1 MKMENIP
8 FGITDWAQI
17 EAERHPGDS
26 GFALWRVAKF
36 GDIRV
41 RMVDYS
47 PGYVAD
53 HWCIKGAYS
62 FVPERRNDHR
72 PGRWT
77 HVCINAGRE
86 LSGCRRCRSSSVHH
100 PRRGDVVY
108 CGLMAD

>member
-53 HWCIKGAYS
+53 HWCIKGHILLCLKGEMVTELDDGRT
-62 FVPERRNDHR
+62 FVLTPGVSYQVADDAEAHR
-72 PGRWT
+72 ST
-77 HVCINAGRE
+77 TRE
-86 LSGCRRCRSSSVHH
+86 GATLFIV
-100 PRRGDVVY
+100 D
-108 CGLMAD
+108 